1 VGLSVSASFAILTV
15 ALFIGAAALI
25 EAMDYTLRTMESGVD
40 EKVNRVVDSARTK
53 FTILNATLNGTA
65 LSLNLTNTGSTV
77 LTVKGVSVLV
87 NGTYV
92 EQDRTNA
99 TVEGKQS
106 NIWSPNERLML
117 ELNITAAKDQRVKV
131 VTGNLV
137 SQYGVVA

>member
-1 VGLSVSASFAILTV
+1 VGLSVSASFAIITV
-15 ALFIGAAALI
+15 AIFIGAAALI

-53 FTILNATLNGTA
+53 FTIVNATLNGTA

-99 TVEGKQS
+99 SVEGKLS
-106 NIWSPNERLML
+106 NIWSPNEKLKL